1 MKKIKLLGLLLILVL
16 VFSACSKTEDEPVVD
31 QNVEQDVSNDTEQ
44 VKDTEVVGDT
54 TDEETVTEDTAE
66 EVVEE
71 DETKEPPQ
79 VDWSAAKSVWTT
91 TDLNLREEPN
101 TDCKIITTLA
111 KGTELKTYTGRKTAV
126 ALGSF
131 DSIHKGHIS
140 IITEMCKYAKEHGLL
155 SVVQI
160 FEIPPKLYNGEAL
173 NVNTMKRRLEILEEM
188 GVEAV
193 VIESFTQ
200 EFRGIEYEEFV
211 SDFLSERYN
220 AKAVFAGEN
229 YRFGHLAKGDAKAL
243 VSECEKWG
251 IDAKIIPCVE
261 IDGTVSSSRIREFIR
276 SGEVERATEFMTRPH
291 VIEGEIVRGKALG
304 RTIGFPTAN
313 MNIPENQILPKSGV
327 YLARVLIDG
336 KTYFGITN
344 VGSKPTV
351 DDERKNVETY
361 IQDFN
366 QEIYGKIIKIE
377 FLKRIRDI
385 VKFDSLEELK
395 KQLEEDKKAIRQ
407 N

>member
-1 MKKIKLLGLLLILVL
+1 MIV
-16 VFSACSKTEDEPVVD
+16 
-31 QNVEQDVSNDTEQ
+31 
-44 VKDTEVVGDT
+44 
-54 TDEETVTEDTAE
+54 
-66 EVVEE
+66 
-71 DETKEPPQ
+71 
-79 VDWSAAKSVWTT
+79 
-91 TDLNLREEPN
+91 
-101 TDCKIITTLA
+101 A
-111 KGTELKTYTGRKTAV
+111 KGTELKKYTDRKTAV

-140 IITEMCKYAKEHGLL
+140 IINEMCRFAEEHGLL

-173 NVNTMKRRLEILEEM
+173 NVNTMKRRLEILEGL

-200 EFRGIEYEEFV
+200 EFRGIEYKEFV
-211 SDFLSERYN
+211 SDFLSKKYN

-276 SGEVERATEFMTRPH
+276 LGEVERVTEFMARPH
-291 VIEGEIVRGKALG
+291 MIEGEVVKGKSLG

-327 YLARVLIDG
+327 YLAQVIIDG
-336 KTYFGITN
+336 KAFSGITN

-351 DDERKNVETY
+351 GDERKNVETY
-361 IQDFN
+361 IQNFDRD
-366 QEIYGKIIKIE
+366 IYGKTIKIE

-395 KQLEEDKKAIRQ
+395 KQLEEDKKAIRL
-407 N
+407 